1 VVVSITTAT
10 SHLLSANHQ
19 QINRAVPALIICS
32 HSNPMLVLD
41 DSGKPIIIGTADYHR
56 LNQTTKVFQY
66 RLMA

>member
-1 VVVSITTAT
+1 
-10 SHLLSANHQ
+10 
-19 QINRAVPALIICS
+19 
-32 HSNPMLVLD
+32 MLVLD